1 MNSLKEVN
9 SMINKASQL
18 RVGNSKATITTMC
31 RNAVKKN
38 NLLSLIEVI

>member
-18 RVGNSKATITTMC
+18 RVGGAKVTITTMC